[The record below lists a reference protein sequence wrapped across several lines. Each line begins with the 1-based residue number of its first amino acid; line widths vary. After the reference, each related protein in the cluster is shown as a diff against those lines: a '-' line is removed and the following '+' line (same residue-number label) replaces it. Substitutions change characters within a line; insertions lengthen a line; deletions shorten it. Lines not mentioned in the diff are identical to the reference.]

1 MGLGTV
7 YVAGMRFGH
16 WIGNGLGWDAILD
29 SGKRAEAT
37 GWDGLWFADHFMP
50 FSGDPTGPIHE
61 AWSVLSALGA
71 ATEKVRLGPLVC
83 GNTYRNP
90 AVLAKQAVTADHI
103 SGGRVVLGLG
113 SGWQENEHTAYGIE
127 YGTFTDRF
135 NKLEEALQ
143 ILIALRAGESVDFD
157 GEHYQMRG
165 APLSPAPVGKL
176 PILIGGGGE
185 KKTLRMVAQY
195 ADEWNVWA
203 DNEIMAAKSVV
214 LDQHCERLGR
224 DPKAVQRSA
233 VALLFLCDDEASAA
247 ALRERGIP
255 RPALIGTSQQL
266 QEQMAAFVEM
276 GVDEVIIPDF
286 NLGEPQARDELL
298 DRFLVEVAA
307 PFRD

>member
-1 MGLGTV
+1 
-7 YVAGMRFGH
+7 MRFAH
-16 WIGNGLGWDAILD
+16 WIGNGLGWNTILD

-50 FSGDPTGPIHE
+50 FSGDLTGPIHE
-61 AWSVLSALGA
+61 AWSVLSALGV
-71 ATEKVRLGPLVC
+71 ATERVRLGPLVC

-113 SGWQENEHTAYGIE
+113 SGWQENEHIAYGIE

-135 NKLEEALQ
+135 QKLEEALQ
-143 ILIALRAGESVDFD
+143 ILIGLRAGESVDFE
-157 GEHYQMRG
+157 GEHYTMRE
-165 APLSPAPVGKL
+165 APLSPGPVGAL

-203 DNEIMAAKSVV
+203 DPEIMAAKSAV

-224 DPKAVQRSA
+224 DPSAIQRSA

-247 ALRERGIP
+247 ALRERNIP
-255 RPALIGTSQQL
+255 RPALIGTAPQL
-266 QEQMAAFVEM
+266 QEQLAAFAET
-276 GVDEVIIPDF
+276 GVDEVIVPDF
-286 NLGEPQARDELL
+286 NLGAPEARDEIL
-298 DRFLVEVAA
+298 DRFLAEVAA

>member
-1 MGLGTV
+1 
-7 YVAGMRFGH
+7 MRFGH
-16 WIGNGLGWDAILD
+16 WIGNGLGWGAILD

-61 AWSVLSALGA
+61 AWSVLSALGV
-71 ATEKVRLGPLVC
+71 ATDRVRLGPLVC

-113 SGWQENEHTAYGIE
+113 SGWQENEHIAYGIE

-135 NKLEEALQ
+135 KKLEEALE

-157 GEHYQMRG
+157 GEYYQMRG
-165 APLSPAPVGKL
+165 APLAPAPVGTL

-214 LDQHCERLGR
+214 LDQHCERIGR

-247 ALRERGIP
+247 ALRERGFP
-255 RPALIGTSQQL
+255 RPALIGTSRQL
-266 QEQMAAFVEM
+266 QEQMAAFVDM

-298 DRFLVEVAA
+298 DRFLAEVAA